1 MENHEIRIG
10 DLEVKAKSQPDH
22 SNDVLQL
29 KGEMSEVKAKV
40 NAIAFPIK
48 EMNEL
53 SVHLKNAITLL
64 QNPVEQKVVHHHYL
78 NKGFWIA
85 IGMFLVVVIL
95 VVLLVNAWSRINENQ
110 ESDIKYRHLK
120 LYTDK
125 NLRTLMRYED
135 SIYLADPDV
144 LRKYVIGEEARRK
157 EKAELLLLSKEKEEE
172 SKQLKKKAENK

>member
-1 MENHEIRIG
+1 
-10 DLEVKAKSQPDH
+10 
-22 SNDVLQL
+22 
-29 KGEMSEVKAKV
+29 
-40 NAIAFPIK
+40 
-48 EMNEL
+48 
-53 SVHLKNAITLL
+53 
-64 QNPVEQKVVHHHYL
+64 
-78 NKGFWIA
+78 
-85 IGMFLVVVIL
+85 
-95 VVLLVNAWSRINENQ
+95 VLLVNAWRRIDENR

-125 NLRTLMRYED
+125 NIRDLIRYED